1 MTAVS
6 PKPSSPGSPIVE
18 WDESAVN
25 EYFLGLGLDGYKD
38 VIYGKQAGLALASG
52 LLRSDTRADITP
64 EHGITGDVLCALD
77 NETLVDLGMTSLG
90 HRLNVL
96 RNVYEIKKEQGV
108 EMGEDDWRP
117 QGECRSI
124 SQRGAVVPHGAKV
137 WAHHACRALV
147 RA

>member
-18 WDESAVN
+18 WDESDVN

-38 VIYGKQAGLALASG
+38 VIYGKLHTAVAWGKQP
-52 LLRSDTRADITP
+52 ADITL

-117 QGECRSI
+117 QGECRSR
-124 SQRGAVVPHGAKV
+124 SERGAGTRMVPNFGPAVHT
-137 WAHHACRALV
+137 ALV
-147 RA
+147 EHA

>member
-1 MTAVS
+1 M
-6 PKPSSPGSPIVE
+6 
-18 WDESAVN
+18 
-25 EYFLGLGLDGYKD
+25 
-38 VIYGKQAGLALASG
+38 
-52 LLRSDTRADITP
+52 
-64 EHGITGDVLCALD
+64 LCALD

-124 SQRGAVVPHGAKV
+124 SERGAAVPHGAKL
-137 WAHHACRALV
+137 WAHRAYRAHRACVTAHCDGTETVAADFRAPTIT
-147 RA
+147 